1 MSDLLSGQA
10 PIIVGSLLPVEP
22 HLKTGRLRALGVT
35 TAKRWYSLP
44 NVPTVDETV
53 KGYDCELWFGAM
65 APRGTPQ
72 PIIDAL
78 NAAINK
84 AIQSED
90 MKKNLGAQ
98 GMIGTG
104 GTPQKFGERI
114 NREYDR
120 WLKVVKDAD
129 IKVE

>member
-1 MSDLLSGQA
+1 
-10 PIIVGSLLPVEP
+10 
-22 HLKTGRLRALGVT
+22 
-35 TAKRWYSLP
+35 
-44 NVPTVDETV
+44 
-53 KGYDCELWFGAM
+53 M

-72 PIIDAL
+72 PIIDQL